1 MFEITL
7 DDLVQ
12 ELGSYKK
19 SGQHYYFQCK
29 YCLDEHKN
37 NMIYTPSKNLIKC
50 FADESH
56 SRQLLSEI
64 MKKKHEEKKMSN
76 VEIPK
81 YVKCQERY
89 IYYQIFCNDMLLG
102 KFNKDLLDEMLKIGM
117 CNKKEYETYIKVANT
132 DKPLGALEYLYK
144 SRGIGKQA
152 VEECGIGVDF
162 FEQRWVI
169 PIYDMTSTL
178 VGFEFR
184 ELDFK
189 NKKIKKEVGTP
200 TCLAMI
206 YGALNSKQAIV
217 VEGLL
222 DGIVLSQLAKDSLIL
237 SCSNGVQ
244 GTLKCL
250 SQLQFNKY
258 DEIKLI
264 LDADNAGSAE
274 TEKIITQYPFIK
286 DCRKFLFD
294 SGVKD
299 IGEWYMAKYMKEV

>member
-1 MFEITL
+1 MEITL
-7 DDLVQ
+7 EDLQ
-12 ELGSYKK
+12 KELGEYKK
-19 SGQHYYFQCK
+19 SGGHYYFQCK
-29 YCLDEHKN
+29 YCLDEHKD

-81 YVKCQERY
+81 YVKCQEQY
-89 IYYQIFCNDMLLG
+89 INYQMFCNDMLLG

-117 CNKKEYETYIKVANT
+117 CNKKEYETHIKVANT

-178 VGFEFR
+178 VGFEYR

-206 YGALNSKQAIV
+206 YGVLNSKQAIV

-274 TEKIITQYPFIK
+274 TEKIITQYPFIN

>member
-1 MFEITL
+1 MDITL
-7 DDLVQ
+7 DDLVK
-12 ELGSYKK
+12 ELGEYKK
-19 SGQHYYFQCK
+19 SGGHYYFQCK
-29 YCLDEHKN
+29 YCLDEHKD

-81 YVKCQERY
+81 YVKCQEQY
-89 IYYQIFCNDMLLG
+89 LNYQLFCNDMLLG
-102 KFNKDLLDEMLKIGM
+102 KFNKYLLDEMLKIGM
-117 CNKKEYETYIKVANT
+117 CDKKEYETHIKVANT
-132 DKPLGALEYLYK
+132 DKPLGALEYLYR

-264 LDADNAGSAE
+264 LDADNAGSTE